1 MNGLG
6 ERARKSLDRGS
17 QTVESKRKSVPAPV
31 AAAVVAVAQS
41 FSAADRV
48 TQVTIDD
55 EEGGQRLDN
64 YLFRRAKGVPKSH
77 IYRIVRGGEVRVN
90 GKRVEAAYRLEIGD
104 VLRIPPMRV
113 ADRPSDEAARLAS
126 GKREKSIALRI
137 VHEDDAL
144 LVVDKPAGVA
154 VHGGSGISFGVIEQ
168 LRALRPDA
176 KFLELVHRLDRDTSG
191 LLMIAKKRSALV
203 RLHEDLREGRVK
215 KNYLACVIGPWP
227 EARRQV
233 KAPLVKFNLADGERR
248 VRIANNDDAG
258 AMSAHTLF
266 ALVERFHGP
275 DGDYALLD
283 VELKTGRTHQIRVH
297 LAHLGRPIVGDEKY
311 GDFALNRR
319 LTRASAASRVVLR
332 RMFLHAATL
341 QVVHPQTG
349 TTMHFGAPLPAE
361 CLAFVEALR
370 RCETGKAP

>member
-6 ERARKSLDRGS
+6 ERARKSLDRP
-17 QTVESKRKSVPAPV
+17 VAKAARKAKPAPV
-31 AAAVVAVAQS
+31 AAVVEAQS

-48 TQVTIDD
+48 TQVTIDA
-55 EEGGQRLDN
+55 EEAGQRLDN

-90 GKRVEAAYRLEIGD
+90 GKRVEAACRLETGD

-113 ADRPSDEAARLAS
+113 ADRTSDDAARVAA
-126 GKREKSIALRI
+126 GKREKQVALHI

-168 LRALRPDA
+168 LRAQRPEA

-191 LLMIAKKRSALV
+191 LLMVAKKRSALV
-203 RLHEDLREGRVK
+203 RLHEDLREGRVRK
-215 KNYLACVIGPWP
+215 RYLAGVVGPWS

-233 KAPLVKFNLADGERR
+233 KLPLVKFNLADGERR
-248 VRIANNDDAG
+248 VRVTEKDDPNG
-258 AMSAHTLF
+258 MTAHTVF
-266 ALVERFHGP
+266 HLVERFSASSAAP
-275 DGDYALLD
+275 CSEFALLD

-297 LAHLGRPIVGDEKY
+297 LAHLGRPILGDEKY

-319 LTRASAASRVVLR
+319 LTRAHPDGAPRVALR
-332 RMFLHAATL
+332 RMFLHAASL
-341 QVVHPQTG
+341 EIVDPQTG
-349 TTMHFGAPLPAE
+349 ETRAFAAPLPAE
-361 CLAFVEALR
+361 LR
-370 RCETGKAP
+370 GFLDGLRPPKP

>member
-6 ERARKSLDRGS
+6 ERARKSLDR
-17 QTVESKRKSVPAPV
+17 PV
-31 AAAVVAVAQS
+31 AKAARKTRPDPVPVVVEAQS

-48 TQVTIDD
+48 TQVTIDA

-90 GKRVEAAYRLEIGD
+90 GKRVEAAYRLEPGD
-104 VLRIPPMRV
+104 VLRIPPLRV
-113 ADRPSDEAARLAS
+113 ADRSSDDAARAAA
-126 GKREKSIALRI
+126 GKREKAIALRI

-168 LRALRPDA
+168 LRAQRPEA

-203 RLHEDLREGRVK
+203 KLHEDLREGRVRK
-215 KNYLACVIGPWP
+215 HYLAGVIGPWP

-233 KAPLVKFNLADGERR
+233 KAPLVKFNLPDGERR
-248 VRIANNDDAG
+248 VRVAEKDDPDG
-258 AMSAHTLF
+258 MTAHTLF
-266 ALVERFHGP
+266 ALVERFATAA
-275 DGDYALLD
+275 GDFALLD

-319 LTRASAASRVVLR
+319 LTRASPGTGQRMSLK
-332 RMFLHAATL
+332 RMFLHAASLEITD
-341 QVVHPQTG
+341 PTTG
-349 TTMHFGAPLPAE
+349 APRVFAAPLPHE
-361 CLAFVEALR
+361 LQQFIDGLR
-370 RCETGKAP
+370 PSTGDA

>member
-6 ERARKSLDRGS
+6 ERARKSLDRPVS
-17 QTVESKRKSVPAPV
+17 TAARKTAP
-31 AAAVVAVAQS
+31 AAAPAVVEAQS

-48 TQVTIDD
+48 TQVTIDE

-90 GKRVEAAYRLEIGD
+90 GKRVEAAYRLVTGD

-113 ADRPSDEAARLAS
+113 ADRSSDEAARTAA
-126 GKREKSIALRI
+126 GKREKLIALRI
-137 VHEDDAL
+137 VHEDEAL

-154 VHGGSGISFGVIEQ
+154 VHGGSGISFGIIEQ
-168 LRALRPDA
+168 LRAARPDA
-176 KFLELVHRLDRDTSG
+176 RFLELVHRLDRDTSG

-203 RLHEDLREGRVK
+203 KLHEHLREGRIHK
-215 KNYLACVIGPWP
+215 RYLAGVIGPWP

-233 KAPLVKFNLADGERR
+233 RAPLVKFNLPDGERR
-248 VRIANNDDAG
+248 VRVADKNDTDGMA
-258 AMSAHTLF
+258 AHTIF
-266 ALVERFHGP
+266 NLVERFHGA
-275 DGDYALLD
+275 DGDFALLD

-297 LAHLGRPIVGDEKY
+297 LAHLGRPILGDEKY

-319 LTRASAASRVVLR
+319 LTRPVAVGVPRVPLR
-332 RMFLHAATL
+332 RMFLHAAAL
-341 QVVHPQTG
+341 EIVDPQSGEVRT
-349 TTMHFGAPLPAE
+349 FAAPLPAE
-361 CLAFVEALR
+361 LRGFVDGLR
-370 RCETGKAP
+370 SAGAA